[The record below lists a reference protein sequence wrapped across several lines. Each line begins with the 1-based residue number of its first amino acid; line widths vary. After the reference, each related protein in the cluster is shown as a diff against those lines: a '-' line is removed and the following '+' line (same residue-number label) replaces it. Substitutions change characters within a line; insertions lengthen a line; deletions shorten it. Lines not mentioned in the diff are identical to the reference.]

1 MMNVVSSLRKFLIL
15 PCMQST
21 VVLPVTH
28 TNQCTDLPA
37 GCLGGHMTVPR
48 WSCDLGTKR
57 MGSASLPHTV
67 FPLVDGRFP
76 RVSLTLELEY
86 EHVAF

>member
-1 MMNVVSSLRKFLIL
+1 MMNVVPSLRKFLIL

-21 VVLPVTH
+21 VLLPVTH
-28 TNQCTDLPA
+28 TSQCTDLPA
-37 GCLGGHMTVPR
+37 GLGSHMTVPR
-48 WSCDLGTKR
+48 WSCALGTKR

-67 FPLVDGRFP
+67 LPLVDVRFP

-86 EHVAF
+86 EDVAF